1 MSNGLKSKYSHMSK
15 SGSDNYKTVVTGF
28 RKITPNVSVLT
39 FKKKWSFLAG
49 QVVGVAIG
57 IGDNPR
63 MYSLSSSIDAEDGEI
78 IFDVRPEGTLTPR
91 LNNLRVGDKL
101 LVSEPFGEFL
111 GNIKPAWW
119 IATGTGIAPFASMLR
134 SGFGENKK
142 LIHGGSF
149 TNSFYFEDEFKTA
162 LGNDYI
168 RCCSRETGEG
178 LFPGRV
184 NKWLEEQKDL
194 PIDIMYYLC
203 GKAEMVVD
211 VRDLLIKRHVPYEN
225 IQSEIFF

>member
-1 MSNGLKSKYSHMSK
+1 MSHSD
-15 SGSDNYKTVVTGF
+15 SDNYQTVVTAF
-28 RKITPNVSVLT
+28 RELTPHASLLT
-39 FKKKWSFLAG
+39 FKRKWSFEAG

-63 MYSLSSSIDAEDGEI
+63 MYSLSGSTHDKDGEI
-78 IFDVRPEGTLTPR
+78 LFDVRPEGTLTPR
-91 LNNLRVGDKL
+91 LNKLRVGDKL
-101 LVSEPFGEFL
+101 LVSEPFGEFI
-111 GNIKPAWW
+111 GTHKPAWW

-134 SGFGENKK
+134 SGFGEHKK

-149 TNSFYFEDEFKTA
+149 SNSFYFEDEFKTA

-168 RCCSRETGEG
+168 RCCSQQTGEG

-184 NKWLEEQKDL
+184 TDWLTTQTDL
-194 PIDIMYYLC
+194 PTDIIYYLC

-211 VRDLLIKRHVPYEN
+211 VRDLLISRHVPFDN